1 MAIEIGI
8 YKKSSVNI
16 DDVPI
21 KISSFIV
28 DFPSWHGAA
37 WCFKLRVFCNMI
49 SKIMLNWAD
58 RNQPL
63 GLNMAHDITIKL
75 KISPSCSNKLT
86 WFAVSACSLLNP
98 LFGWLE
104 VHHVETQLKY
114 HMYIY
119 IYSFM
124 SHQVDC
130 LITPCCCGIN
140 I

>member
-1 MAIEIGI
+1 
-8 YKKSSVNI
+8 
-16 DDVPI
+16 
-21 KISSFIV
+21 
-28 DFPSWHGAA
+28 
-37 WCFKLRVFCNMI
+37 MI

-63 GLNMAHDITIKL
+63 GLNMALARYSHEKTHDITIKL

-119 IYSFM
+119 IALC
-124 SHQVDC
+124 HIK
-130 LITPCCCGIN
+130 LIVL
-140 I
+140 